1 MELGRRI
8 TELRKANNLTQ
19 EGLAERCSVTR
30 QTISNWENGK
40 SYPDLE
46 MLVFI
51 SDSFDISLDALVKGD
66 GKMVQE
72 ITKEQRKGRFQNYK
86 MAALTVGL
94 LLLVG
99 LGLFALDHTYVRLS
113 TEDCGAEVVEV
124 NSVHLDDVKI
134 DRDRKM
140 AFYKLPNDNAR
151 TYYGVNGTKAPAKGI
166 YVFEGEEYNQLMN
179 NKVASYITLE
189 VPDRAVVSVGSP
201 KAGSDTVEL
210 SLEMSNFDRIF
221 GKKGGSAVST
231 DMWFSEVNRIVDA
244 NAGNSIVWKK
254 SK

>member
-19 EGLAERCSVTR
+19 EALAERCNVTR

-113 TEDCGAEVVEV
+113 AEDCGAEVMEV

-140 AFYKLPNDNAR
+140 AFYKLPNDN
-151 TYYGVNGTKAPAKGI
+151 TGTHYGVNGTKAQGKGI

-179 NKVASYITLE
+179 NKAASYVTMK
-189 VPDRAVVSVGSP
+189 VPERAVVSLGLSETR
-201 KAGSDTVEL
+201 ADTLEL
-210 SLEMSNFDRIF
+210 SLAMRNSDRVF

>member
-86 MAALTVGL
+86 MAAL

-99 LGLFALDHTYVRLS
+99 LGLFTLDHTYVRLS
-113 TEDCGAEVVEV
+113 TEDCGAEVVTV

-140 AFYKLPNDNAR
+140 AFYKLPNDNTR

-166 YVFEGEEYNQLMN
+166 YVFEGEEYNQLMDSEA
-179 NKVASYITLE
+179 ASCITLE
-189 VPDRAVVSVGSP
+189 VPERAVVSVGSS
-201 KAGSDTVEL
+201 KSGADTVEL

-231 DMWFSEVNRIVDA
+231 DMWFSDVNRIVD
-244 NAGNSIVWKK
+244 AGNSIVWKK

>member
-19 EGLAERCSVTR
+19 EALAERCSVTR

-221 GKKGGSAVST
+221 GKKGGSAIST

>member
-19 EGLAERCSVTR
+19 EGLAEWCSVTR

-113 TEDCGAEVVEV
+113 AEDCGAEVVEV
-124 NSVHLDDVKI
+124 KSIYLDDVKI
-134 DRDRKM
+134 DRGRKM
-140 AFYKLPNDNAR
+140 AFYKFPNDNTR
-151 TYYGVNGTKAPAKGI
+151 TYYGVNGTKAPGKGI
-166 YVFEGEEYNQLMN
+166 YVFEGEEYKQLMN
-179 NKVASYITLE
+179 SEVASYVTLK
-189 VPDRAVVSVGSP
+189 VPERAGISLGLSETR
-201 KAGSDTVEL
+201 ADTLEL
-210 SLEMSNFDRIF
+210 SLAMRNSDRVF
-221 GKKGGSAVST
+221 GKKGGSIIST
-231 DMWFSEVNRIVDA
+231 DMWFSDVNRIVDA

>member
-8 TELRKANNLTQ
+8 TELRKVNNLTQ

-134 DRDRKM
+134 DWDRKM

>member
-8 TELRKANNLTQ
+8 TELRKTNNLTQ

-99 LGLFALDHTYVRLS
+99 LGLYALEHIYVRLS

-134 DRDRKM
+134 DWDRKM

-221 GKKGGSAVST
+221 GKKGGSAIST

>member
-8 TELRKANNLTQ
+8 TELRKTNNLTQ

-99 LGLFALDHTYVRLS
+99 LGLYALEHTYVRLS

-134 DRDRKM
+134 DWDRKM

-189 VPDRAVVSVGSP
+189 VPDRAVVSLGSP

>member
-1 MELGRRI
+1 MKLGRRI

-99 LGLFALDHTYVRLS
+99 LGLYALEHTYVRLS

>member
-99 LGLFALDHTYVRLS
+99 LGLFALNHTYVRLS
-113 TEDCGAEVVEV
+113 AEDCGAEVVEV
-124 NSVHLDDVKI
+124 KSIHLDDVKI
-134 DRDRKM
+134 DRGRKM
-140 AFYKLPNDNAR
+140 AFYKFPNDNTG
-151 TYYGVNGTKAPAKGI
+151 TYYGVNGTKAPSKGI

-179 NKVASYITLE
+179 SKAATCITLE
-189 VPDRAVVSVGSP
+189 VPDRTVVSVGSS
-201 KAGSDTVEL
+201 KEGADTVEL
-210 SLEMSNFDRIF
+210 ILKMSNLDRVF
-221 GKKGGSAVST
+221 GKKGGSAILT
-231 DMWFSEVNRIVDA
+231 DMWFSDVNRIVDA

>member
-8 TELRKANNLTQ
+8 TELRKTNNLTQ

-99 LGLFALDHTYVRLS
+99 LGLYALEHTYVRLS

-134 DRDRKM
+134 DWDRKM

-189 VPDRAVVSVGSP
+189 VPDQAVVSVGSS
-201 KAGSDTVEL
+201 KAGADTVEL

>member
-8 TELRKANNLTQ
+8 TELRKTNNLTQ

-99 LGLFALDHTYVRLS
+99 LGLYALEHTYVRLS

-134 DRDRKM
+134 DWDRRM

>member
-8 TELRKANNLTQ
+8 TELRKTNNLTQ
-19 EGLAERCSVTR
+19 EALAERCSVTR

-99 LGLFALDHTYVRLS
+99 LGLYALEHTYVRLS

-134 DRDRKM
+134 DWDRKM

>member
-8 TELRKANNLTQ
+8 TELRKTNNLTQ
-19 EGLAERCSVTR
+19 EALAERCSVTR

-113 TEDCGAEVVEV
+113 AEDCGAEVVEV

>member
-8 TELRKANNLTQ
+8 TELRKTNNLTQ

-99 LGLFALDHTYVRLS
+99 LGLYALEHTYVRLS

-124 NSVHLDDVKI
+124 KSVYLDDVKI

-140 AFYKLPNDNAR
+140 AFYKLPNDN
-151 TYYGVNGTKAPAKGI
+151 TGTHYGVNGTKAQGKGI
-166 YVFEGEEYNQLMN
+166 YVFEGEEYNQLMD
-179 NKVASYITLE
+179 NKAASYVTMK
-189 VPDRAVVSVGSP
+189 VPERAVVSLGLSETR
-201 KAGSDTVEL
+201 ADTLEL
-210 SLEMSNFDRIF
+210 SLAMRNSDRVF
-221 GKKGGSAVST
+221 GKKGGSAIST
-231 DMWFSEVNRIVDA
+231 DMWFSDVNRIVDA
-244 NAGNSIVWKK
+244 NADNSIVWKK

>member
-113 TEDCGAEVVEV
+113 AEDCAAEVK
-124 NSVHLDDVKI
+124 SIHLDDVKI
-134 DRDRKM
+134 DRGRKM
-140 AFYKLPNDNAR
+140 AFYKLPNDNMR
-151 TYYGVNGTKAPAKGI
+151 TYYGVNGTKAPGKGI
-166 YVFEGEEYNQLMN
+166 YVFEGEEYKQLMN
-179 NKVASYITLE
+179 SKAASCITLE
-189 VPDRAVVSVGSP
+189 VPERAVVSLGLSETR
-201 KAGSDTVEL
+201 ADILEL
-210 SLEMSNFDRIF
+210 SLAMRNSDRVF
-221 GKKGGSAVST
+221 GKKGGSVIST
-231 DMWFSEVNRIVDA
+231 DMWFSDVNRIVDA

>member
-1 MELGRRI
+1 MELGKRI

-113 TEDCGAEVVEV
+113 AEDCGVEV
-124 NSVHLDDVKI
+124 KSIHLDDVKI
-134 DRDRKM
+134 DRGRKM
-140 AFYKLPNDNAR
+140 AFYKLPNDNTR
-151 TYYGVNGTKAPAKGI
+151 TYYGVNGTKAPGKGI

-179 NKVASYITLE
+179 SKAASYTTLK
-189 VPDRAVVSVGSP
+189 VPERAGISLGLSETR
-201 KAGSDTVEL
+201 ADTLEL
-210 SLEMSNFDRIF
+210 SLAMRNSDRVF
-221 GKKGGSAVST
+221 GKKDGSTLST
-231 DMWFSEVNRIVDA
+231 DIWFIDVNRIVDA

>member
-51 SDSFDISLDALVKGD
+51 SDSFDISLEALVKGD

-113 TEDCGAEVVEV
+113 AEDCGAEVVEV
-124 NSVHLDDVKI
+124 KSIH
-134 DRDRKM
+134 RGRKM
-140 AFYKLPNDNAR
+140 AFYKFPNDNTR
-151 TYYGVNGTKAPAKGI
+151 TYYGVNGTKAPGKGI

-179 NKVASYITLE
+179 SKAASYVTLK
-189 VPDRAVVSVGSP
+189 VPERAGISLGLSETR
-201 KAGSDTVEL
+201 ADTLEL
-210 SLEMSNFDRIF
+210 SLVMRNSDRVF
-221 GKKGGSAVST
+221 GKKGGSAIST
-231 DMWFSEVNRIVDA
+231 DMWFSDVNRIVDA
-244 NAGNSIVWKK
+244 NAGNSTVWKK
-254 SK
+254 TK

>member
-8 TELRKANNLTQ
+8 TELRKTNNLTQ

-99 LGLFALDHTYVRLS
+99 LGLYALEHTYVRLS

>member
-8 TELRKANNLTQ
+8 TELRKTNNLTQ

-99 LGLFALDHTYVRLS
+99 LGLYALDHTYVRLS

-124 NSVHLDDVKI
+124 NSVHLDDAKI

>member
-86 MAALTVGL
+86 MAALAVGL

-99 LGLFALDHTYVRLS
+99 LGLFALNHTYVQLS
-113 TEDCGAEVVEV
+113 TENCGAEVVEV

-134 DRDRKM
+134 DRGRKM

>member
-8 TELRKANNLTQ
+8 TELRKANHLTQ

-113 TEDCGAEVVEV
+113 AEDCGAEVVEV

-140 AFYKLPNDNAR
+140 AFYKLPNDN
-151 TYYGVNGTKAPAKGI
+151 TGTHYGVNGTKAQGKGI

-179 NKVASYITLE
+179 SKVVSYVTMK
-189 VPDRAVVSVGSP
+189 VPERAVVSLGLSETR
-201 KAGSDTVEL
+201 ADTLEL
-210 SLEMSNFDRIF
+210 SLAMRNSDRVF
-221 GKKGGSAVST
+221 GKKGGSAIST
-231 DMWFSEVNRIVDA
+231 DMWFSGVNRIVDA

>member
-8 TELRKANNLTQ
+8 TELRKTNNLTQ
-19 EGLAERCSVTR
+19 EALAERCSVTR

-99 LGLFALDHTYVRLS
+99 LGLYALEHTYVRLS

-134 DRDRKM
+134 NRDRKM

>member
-8 TELRKANNLTQ
+8 TELRKTNNLTQ
-19 EGLAERCSVTR
+19 EALAERCSVTR

-99 LGLFALDHTYVRLS
+99 LGLYALEHTYVRLS

-221 GKKGGSAVST
+221 GKKGGSTVST

>member
-94 LLLVG
+94 LLTGV
-99 LGLFALDHTYVRLS
+99 VRSGPYLRS
-113 TEDCGAEVVEV
+113 AERRRLRCGGGGGEI
-124 NSVHLDDVKI
+124 NSS
-134 DRDRKM
+134 RRCE
-140 AFYKLPNDNAR
+140 N
-151 TYYGVNGTKAPAKGI
+151 
-166 YVFEGEEYNQLMN
+166 
-179 NKVASYITLE
+179 
-189 VPDRAVVSVGSP
+189 
-201 KAGSDTVEL
+201 
-210 SLEMSNFDRIF
+210 
-221 GKKGGSAVST
+221 
-231 DMWFSEVNRIVDA
+231 
-244 NAGNSIVWKK
+244 
-254 SK
+254 

>member
-19 EGLAERCSVTR
+19 EELAERCSVTR

-66 GKMVQE
+66 DKMVQV

-99 LGLFALDHTYVRLS
+99 LGLFAMDHTYVRLS
-113 TEDCGAEVVEV
+113 VEDCGAEVVDV
-124 NSVHLDDVKI
+124 NLVHLDDVKI
-134 DRDRKM
+134 DRDRKK
-140 AFYKLPNDNAR
+140 AFYKLPNDNTG
-151 TYYGVNGTKAPAKGI
+151 TYFGVNGSKAPAKGI
-166 YVFEGEEYNQLMN
+166 YVFEGEEYDRLMN
-179 NKVASYITLE
+179 SKVVTYVTMK
-189 VPDRAVVSVGSP
+189 VPERAVLSQGLSE
-201 KAGSDTVEL
+201 ARADTLEL

-221 GKKGGSAVST
+221 GKKDGSTIST
-231 DMWFSEVNRIVDA
+231 DIWFIDVNRIVDA
-244 NAGNSIVWKK
+244 NEGNFIVWKK

>member
-8 TELRKANNLTQ
+8 TELRKTNNLTQ

-99 LGLFALDHTYVRLS
+99 LGLYALEHTYVRLS

-134 DRDRKM
+134 DWDRKM

-189 VPDRAVVSVGSP
+189 VPDRAVVSVGLP

>member
-19 EGLAERCSVTR
+19 EALAERCSVTR

-51 SDSFDISLDALVKGD
+51 SDSFDISMDALVKGD

-134 DRDRKM
+134 DRERKM

>member
-19 EGLAERCSVTR
+19 EALAGRCSVTR

-113 TEDCGAEVVEV
+113 AEDCGAEVVEV

-140 AFYKLPNDNAR
+140 AFYKLPNDN
-151 TYYGVNGTKAPAKGI
+151 TGTHYGVNGTKAQGKGI

-179 NKVASYITLE
+179 SKVVSYVTMK
-189 VPDRAVVSVGSP
+189 VPERAVVSLGLSETR
-201 KAGSDTVEL
+201 ADTLEL
-210 SLEMSNFDRIF
+210 SLAMRNSDRVF
-221 GKKGGSAVST
+221 GKKGGSAIST
-231 DMWFSEVNRIVDA
+231 DMWFSDVDRIVDT

>member
-8 TELRKANNLTQ
+8 TELRKTNNLTQ

-66 GKMVQE
+66 GKMMQE

-99 LGLFALDHTYVRLS
+99 LGLYALEHTYVRLS

-134 DRDRKM
+134 DWDRKM

>member
-8 TELRKANNLTQ
+8 TELRKTNNLTQ
-19 EGLAERCSVTR
+19 EALAERCNVTR

-99 LGLFALDHTYVRLS
+99 LGLYALEHTYVRLS

-134 DRDRKM
+134 DWDRKM

>member
-8 TELRKANNLTQ
+8 TELRKTNNLTQ

-99 LGLFALDHTYVRLS
+99 LGLYALEHTYVRLS

-134 DRDRKM
+134 DWDRKM

-201 KAGSDTVEL
+201 KVGSDTVEL

>member
-19 EGLAERCSVTR
+19 EALAERCSVTR

-99 LGLFALDHTYVRLS
+99 LGLYALEHTYVRLS

-134 DRDRKM
+134 DWDRKM

>member
-8 TELRKANNLTQ
+8 TELRKTNNLTQ
-19 EGLAERCSVTR
+19 EGLAERCNVTR

-99 LGLFALDHTYVRLS
+99 LGLYALEHTYVRLS